1 MRRLALFL
9 CFLPAAALALVV
21 LAECGVRALYAYAM
35 RRTERFPL
43 LYERVYWDVPPWVR
57 YMSILYAD
65 RDLGLWMRP
74 NTTRTYINLF
84 GPIGDLRDVEH
95 LFTALFPAVPAWT
108 ESRGVWHL
116 ATNSLGIRND
126 EVSAEKSPST
136 FRVAVLGDSWTVG
149 INVEREETYPAELRR
164 LLEHEF
170 PGRRFEVINFGM
182 IGATSGTGKRLLP
195 RVLGLRPDAVVLAY
209 AQNDEAHVRQ
219 ETVRWEPFRPAPPTR
234 WARLTGR
241 LEVYKLLAYWRA
253 HRPGAIAATVR
264 RSVMSAGGGASN
276 DPPAG
281 CPNPRVAT
289 TRYRETIDALVG
301 AFLGRR
307 IDVVLLYNNVPEF
320 TSHCTLR
327 ALADVAAA
335 RRVPLVDASA
345 LLADEARAVEGA
357 RERSLG
363 LTPPA
368 PSGDERPDA
377 VTVVFRVDM
386 SAVGKGRK
394 PYVMGNRPGLAAFT
408 PNLIDLFD
416 DGTHGDQV
424 ANDGVWSRAFRF
436 DRLGNVVYLYTDGDR
451 ADEWTGL
458 ESYRPRVFAV
468 HPADVG
474 KRVYLPVAEFGR
486 HDLRSDGSHPDARGY
501 ASIGRAVF
509 EALKDRPALRA
520 YLGGRRE
527 GAVNV
532 PATTP
537 PGT

>member
-9 CFLPAAALALVV
+9 CLLAAAALVLVA

-84 GPIGDLRDVEH
+84 GPIGDVRDVDQM
-95 LFTALFPAVPAWT
+95 FSALFPAIPAWA

-126 EVSAEKSPST
+126 EVSADRSPST

-149 INVEREETYPAELRR
+149 VNVEREESYPAVLQRQ
-164 LLEHEF
+164 LEHEF
-170 PGRRFEVINFGM
+170 PDGRFEVINFGM
-182 IGATSGTGKRLLP
+182 IGATSDTGKRLLP

-209 AQNDEAHVRQ
+209 AQNDEAHVRE
-219 ETVRWEPFRPAPPTR
+219 ETVPWAPFPPAPRTLGG
-234 WARLTGR
+234 RLTGT
-241 LEVYKLLAYWRA
+241 LEVYKLVEYWRS
-253 HRPGAIAATVR
+253 RKPGAIAAALR

-281 CPNPRVAT
+281 CPNPRAT
-289 TRYRETIDALVG
+289 GTRYRETVDALVG
-301 AFLGRR
+301 TLLGRR
-307 IDVVLLYNNVPEF
+307 IDVVLLYDNVPEF
-320 TSHCTLR
+320 VSHCTLR
-327 ALADVAAA
+327 AMADVAAA

-345 LLADEARAVEGA
+345 LLAEQARAVEGE
-357 RERSLG
+357 RERELG

-368 PSGDERPDA
+368 PTGDESPKA
-377 VTVVFRVDM
+377 VAAVFRVDM
-386 SAVGKGRK
+386 SAEGTGRK
-394 PYVMGNRPGLAAFT
+394 AYVMGNRPGLATFT
-408 PNLIDLFD
+408 PNLIELFD

-436 DRLGNVVYLYTDGDR
+436 DRPGKVVYLYTDGDR
-451 ADEWTGL
+451 PDEWTGL

-468 HPADVG
+468 HPADLG
-474 KRVYLPVAEFGR
+474 KRFYLPVARFGR
-486 HDLRSDGSHPDARGY
+486 HDLRSDGSHPDAQGY

-509 EALKDRPALRA
+509 EALKNRPALRA
-520 YLGGRRE
+520 YVARRQSGG
-527 GAVNV
+527 
-532 PATTP
+532 
-537 PGT
+537 